1 MPNHHPPI
9 SELCYLDAASVN
21 SPAGILSELDVV
33 TANGEQ
39 LGSIAGVVI
48 EAAAGRARYFNIRS
62 SGWLSRRHYLV
73 EADQLGQV
81 DPERKMLRLLSDD
94 VTEVENLGT
103 LREFSDDDLLV
114 AMFPFRAAS

>member
-1 MPNHHPPI
+1 M
-9 SELCYLDAASVN
+9 
-21 SPAGILSELDVV
+21 
-33 TANGEQ
+33 
-39 LGSIAGVVI
+39 
-48 EAAAGRARYFNIRS
+48 
-62 SGWLSRRHYLV
+62 

-114 AMFPFRAAS
+114 AMFPLRAAS